1 LHRTTLIIFLIN
13 KISKIRQI
21 IKERLF
27 KDSKIIQGYY
37 QKKTQLIDTD
47 LIVIEKIQ
55 KKGWKLMNKIWKSHF
70 FLNKEKKWYNKNY
83 YRKWIMQM
91 L

>member
-1 LHRTTLIIFLIN
+1 MSLKYLTIN

-55 KKGWKLMNKIWKSHF
+55 KKG
-70 FLNKEKKWYNKNY
+70 
-83 YRKWIMQM
+83 
-91 L
+91 